1 MALTSI
7 DVVDAAI
14 GILDEY
20 GLGDLTM
27 RRLAASLGVQPGALY
42 WHVANKQALLGAV
55 ADRILDRLDDNMPAG
70 DWDLRFNELAHRL
83 RAALLA
89 HRDGAEVVAA
99 AHALRTGRGGTLGLL
114 SEVLVDAGFTPVE
127 AELAAL
133 AVLHFVLGH
142 TADEQGH
149 AQSAALAKPV
159 AGSGTGW
166 GRAPAPTPGAAG
178 SQGPGVT
185 GELREQGTSEE
196 ADGPQTAD
204 SALLGETARFGFGLS
219 VFVDGLRARL
229 A

>member
-1 MALTSI
+1 MALTSS

-55 ADRILDRLDDNMPAG
+55 ADRILGHLADDMPSG

-83 RAALLA
+83 RSALLA

-99 AHALRTGRGGTLGLL
+99 AYSLRTGRGGTLALL
-114 SEVLVDAGFTPVE
+114 SQVLSDAGFTPAE

-133 AVLHFVLGH
+133 AVLHYVLGH

-149 AQSAALAKPV
+149 AQQAALAV
-159 AGSGTGW
+159 ADRDAE
-166 GRAPAPTPGAAG
+166 RA
-178 SQGPGVT
+178 
-185 GELREQGTSEE
+185 
-196 ADGPQTAD
+196 ADGPQTTD
-204 SALLGETARFGFGLS
+204 SPLAGETARFGFGLS

-229 A
+229 T

>member
-1 MALTSI
+1 MALTST

-55 ADRILDRLDDNMPAG
+55 ADKILEHLDDDMPTG

-99 AHALRTGRGGTLGLL
+99 AHSLRTGRGGTLALL
-114 SEVLVDAGFTPVE
+114 SEVLSDAGFTEAE

-133 AVLHFVLGH
+133 AVLHYVLGH

-149 AQSAALAKPV
+149 AQSAALAAA
-159 AGSGTGW
+159 AGGAAAG
-166 GRAPAPTPGAAG
+166 APHGPGAAEG
-178 SQGPGVT
+178 AAG
-185 GELREQGTSEE
+185 
-196 ADGPQTAD
+196 GPQTSD
-204 SALLGETARFGFGLS
+204 SPLAGETARFGFGLS

-229 A
+229 T

>member
-1 MALTSI
+1 MALTRT

-55 ADRILDRLDDNMPAG
+55 ADRILEHLDHDMPTG

-99 AHALRTGRGGTLGLL
+99 AHSLRTGRGGTLALL
-114 SEVLVDAGFTPVE
+114 SEVLVDAGFTPAE

-133 AVLHFVLGH
+133 AVLHYVLGH

-149 AQSAALAKPV
+149 AQSAALAARTTGDAAASEGAP
-159 AGSGTGW
+159 GETGT
-166 GRAPAPTPGAAG
+166 AEGAVG
-178 SQGPGVT
+178 
-185 GELREQGTSEE
+185 
-196 ADGPQTAD
+196 GPQTSD
-204 SALLGETARFGFGLS
+204 SPLAGETARFGFGLS

>member
-1 MALTSI
+1 MALTRS

-27 RRLAASLGVQPGALY
+27 RRLAGSLGVQPGALY

-55 ADRILDRLDDNMPAG
+55 ADRILEHLDDDMPTG

-99 AHALRTGRGGTLGLL
+99 AHSLRTGQGGTLALL
-114 SEVLVDAGFTPVE
+114 SQVLADAGFTPAE

-133 AVLHFVLGH
+133 AVLHYVLGH

-149 AQSAALAKPV
+149 AQSAALAART
-159 AGSGTGW
+159 AGTPAAGVTASAADLATPGT
-166 GRAPAPTPGAAG
+166 ATPGTATPGTAEGAAG
-178 SQGPGVT
+178 
-185 GELREQGTSEE
+185 
-196 ADGPQTAD
+196 GPQTSD
-204 SALLGETARFGFGLS
+204 SPLAGETARFGFGLS

-229 A
+229 T

>member
-1 MALTSI
+1 MALTSK

-14 GILDEY
+14 AILDEY

-27 RRLAASLGVQPGALY
+27 RRLATALGVQPGALY

-55 ADRILDRLDDNMPAG
+55 ADTILDGLDDDMPSG

-99 AHALRTGRGGTLGLL
+99 AHALRTGRGSTLVLL
-114 SEVLVDAGFTPVE
+114 TQVLTDAGFTEVE

-133 AVLHFVLGH
+133 AVLHYVLGH
-142 TADEQGH
+142 TVDEQGH
-149 AQSAALAKPV
+149 AQSVDLV
-159 AGSGTGW
+159 AGAGSPSAASPGATE
-166 GRAPAPTPGAAG
+166 GAAG
-178 SQGPGVT
+178 
-185 GELREQGTSEE
+185 
-196 ADGPQTAD
+196 GPQTAD
-204 SALLGETARFGFGLS
+204 DPLLGETARFGFGLS

>member
-1 MALTSI
+1 MALTSS

-55 ADRILDRLDDNMPAG
+55 ADRILEHLDDDMPTG

-99 AHALRTGRGGTLGLL
+99 AHSLRTGRGGTLALL
-114 SEVLVDAGFTPVE
+114 SEVLADAGFTPTE

-133 AVLHFVLGH
+133 AVLHYVLGH

-149 AQSAALAKPV
+149 AQSAALQ
-159 AGSGTGW
+159 GTSPGLTTTVV
-166 GRAPAPTPGAAG
+166 GDGPETPEGAAG
-178 SQGPGVT
+178 
-185 GELREQGTSEE
+185 
-196 ADGPQTAD
+196 GPQTSD
-204 SALLGETARFGFGLS
+204 SPLAGETARFGFGLS

-229 A
+229 T

>member
-1 MALTSI
+1 MALTSK

-14 GILDEY
+14 AILDEY

-27 RRLAASLGVQPGALY
+27 RRLATALGVQPGALY

-55 ADRILDRLDDNMPAG
+55 ADTILDGLDDDMPAG

-99 AHALRTGRGGTLGLL
+99 AHALRTGRGSTLVLL
-114 SEVLVDAGFTPVE
+114 TQVLTDAGFTAVE

-133 AVLHFVLGH
+133 AVLHYVLGH
-142 TADEQGH
+142 TVDEQGH
-149 AQSAALAKPV
+149 AQSAALA
-159 AGSGTGW
+159 AGEASQVSASPGATE
-166 GRAPAPTPGAAG
+166 GAAG
-178 SQGPGVT
+178 
-185 GELREQGTSEE
+185 
-196 ADGPQTAD
+196 GPQTAD
-204 SALLGETARFGFGLS
+204 DPLLGETARFGFGLS

>member
-1 MALTSI
+1 MALTST

-55 ADRILDRLDDNMPAG
+55 ADRILDHLDDDMPTG

-99 AHALRTGRGGTLGLL
+99 AHSLRTGRGGTLALL
-114 SEVLVDAGFTPVE
+114 SEVLADAGFTPAE

-133 AVLHFVLGH
+133 AVLHYVLGH

-149 AQSAALAKPV
+149 AQSTALQTA
-159 AGSGTGW
+159 S
-166 GRAPAPTPGAAG
+166 PAPTTTTDGDGAETAEGAAG
-178 SQGPGVT
+178 GLQ
-185 GELREQGTSEE
+185 TS
-196 ADGPQTAD
+196 D
-204 SALLGETARFGFGLS
+204 SPLAGETARFGFGLS

-229 A
+229 T

>member
-1 MALTSI
+1 MALTRT

-55 ADRILDRLDDNMPAG
+55 ADRILEHLDHDMPTG

-99 AHALRTGRGGTLGLL
+99 AHSLRTGRGGTLALL
-114 SEVLVDAGFTPVE
+114 SEVLVDAGFTPAE

-133 AVLHFVLGH
+133 AVLHYVLGH

-149 AQSAALAKPV
+149 AQSETLA
-159 AGSGTGW
+159 
-166 GRAPAPTPGAAG
+166 RTPGTPAAG
-178 SQGPGVT
+178 DTASSADLATPGT
-185 GELREQGTSEE
+185 ATPGTAEGG
-196 ADGPQTAD
+196 AGGPQTSD
-204 SALLGETARFGFGLS
+204 SPLAGETARFGFGLS

-229 A
+229 T